1 MSKITTFTG
10 NTFNP
15 LDPKIEEIDIRDIA
29 HALSLICRGNGH
41 VKHFYSVAQHSISC
55 YMEAKARGYSH
66 QIQLACLL
74 HDGSEA
80 YLSDIVRPIKAKLSE
95 YLRIEDKL
103 QDLIWE
109 KYLKSPLTEEE
120 RVKVFEVDDDIL
132 SYEFKY
138 IMPHEI
144 SDNYKNVIS
153 KPSLE
158 FVDPKIIEEKFLELL
173 K

>member
-15 LDPKIEEIDIRDIA
+15 LDPKIDEIDIRDIA

-55 YMEAKARGYSH
+55 YMEAKVRGYSH

-109 KYLKSPLTEEE
+109 KNLNSPLTEEE
-120 RVKVFEVDDDIL
+120 RVKVFEVDDDI
-132 SYEFKY
+132 
-138 IMPHEI
+138 
-144 SDNYKNVIS
+144 
-153 KPSLE
+153 
-158 FVDPKIIEEKFLELL
+158 
-173 K
+173 